1 MCEKNFSRRSFV
13 YKKFICTFGK
23 PNFDCNSRCSYI
35 IQPVIHACI
44 VSLFTCIYIQSP
56 SIFSSVKI
64 NTNDI
69 SNLIHDINK
78 PVYVLTGVE
87 WLTYPHLTV
96 TVSLLKCFYR
106 KEHQFFFTSRGFFCT
121 ANCYR
126 GSATLY
132 RQSRRGDMYYC
143 AQNGKFC
150 KRTRHSNNF
159 IKYFRRR
166 VTFEGICCSV
176 SEEHLTINFE

>member
-1 MCEKNFSRRSFV
+1 M
-13 YKKFICTFGK
+13 
-23 PNFDCNSRCSYI
+23 
-35 IQPVIHACI
+35 
-44 VSLFTCIYIQSP
+44 SLFTCIYIQSS

-106 KEHQFFFTSRGFFCT
+106 KEHQFFLPLEDSFALQIVIEDLQLSIDKAEEGTCT
-121 ANCYR
+121 IVRKMANFANEH
-126 GSATLY
+126 GTPITL
-132 RQSRRGDMYYC
+132 
-143 AQNGKFC
+143 
-150 KRTRHSNNF
+150 
-159 IKYFRRR
+159 
-166 VTFEGICCSV
+166 
-176 SEEHLTINFE
+176 